1 MEVNPYESPRPGEKV
16 EERVP
21 NGATSV
27 LQLLT
32 EIRDGQRDMLEL
44 QRQALA
50 AQQQWGKNFN
60 RFRPLVFIP
69 VLLIAFIPLLFR
81 WFLFPMPPRPPTV
94 APVPARPA
102 NVPPFVPPAA
112 SLDQRAAR

>member
-32 EIRDGQRDMLEL
+32 EIRDGQRDLLEL
-44 QRQALA
+44 QRQAIA

-69 VLLIAFIPLLFR
+69 ILLVAFLPLLFR
-81 WFLFPMPPRPPTV
+81 WFLFPIPPRPPVV
-94 APVPARPA
+94 APVPAR

-112 SLDQRAAR
+112 SLDQRTAR

>member
-16 EERVP
+16 DERVP

-32 EIRDGQRDMLEL
+32 EIRDGQRDLLEL
-44 QRQALA
+44 QRQLLA
-50 AQQQWGKNFN
+50 SQQHWSKNFN

-69 VLLIAFIPLLFR
+69 VLLIAFLPLLFR
-81 WFLFPMPPRPPTV
+81 WFLFPIPRVPVV
-94 APVPARPA
+94 APVPARA
-102 NVPPFVPPAA
+102 APPFVPPAA

>member
-16 EERVP
+16 EEHVP

-32 EIRDGQRDMLEL
+32 EIRDGQRDLLEL
-44 QRQALA
+44 QRQSLA
-50 AQQQWGKNFN
+50 AHQQWGKNFN

-69 VLLIAFIPLLFR
+69 ILLIAFLPLLFR
-81 WFLFPMPPRPPTV
+81 WFLFPMPPRPPVV
-94 APVPARPA
+94 APVPARPV
-102 NVPPFVPPAA
+102 NVPPFVPPTA
-112 SLDQRAAR
+112 SLNQRDTR

>member
-1 MEVNPYESPRPGEKV
+1 MEVNPYESPRPGDKV
-16 EERVP
+16 EERIP
-21 NGATSV
+21 NGAASV

-32 EIRDGQRDMLEL
+32 EIRDSQRDLLEL

-50 AQQQWGKNFN
+50 SQQQWQKGFN
-60 RFRPLVFIP
+60 RFRPAIFIVIP
-69 VLLIAFIPLLFR
+69 LIALTPILFR
-81 WFLFPMPPRPPTV
+81 WFLFPMPPRPPVV

-112 SLDQRAAR
+112 SLDQGPTR